1 MLVTAPAVQAPA
13 TVIVGVLAYVPLSSD
28 VAVTVK
34 VDPST
39 AVAGAPVKPVVGVV
53 RSAVVFCVR
62 VEAVYSIDAAHFAVV
77 VHIPLPP
84 VIVIKDS

>member
-13 TVIVGVLAYVPLSSD
+13 TVIVGVPAYVPLSSD

-39 AVAGAPVKPVVGVV
+39 AVAGAPVVGVV

-62 VEAVYSIDAAHFAVV
+62 VEAVYSTDAAHFAVV